1 MGVGV
6 AFLFSAP
13 SYHWSDFSISL
24 RATGDR
30 PIFQGSKPATFRLG
44 MLQAGM
50 LQAGMLQAVSWLRHL
65 PCLSIGMAT
74 GSEDSCSCN
83 LFLAPS
89 FSSPGLSLG
98 FVTSL
103 QLGLVSTEKGATIY

>member
-13 SYHWSDFSISL
+13 GYHWSDFSVSL

-30 PIFQGSKPATFRLG
+30 AIFQGNKPATLRL
-44 MLQAGM
+44 GM
-50 LQAGMLQAVSWLRHL
+50 LQAGMLQAVSWLCHL
-65 PCLSIGMAT
+65 PYLSIGMAT

-83 LFLAPS
+83 PFLAPS